1 MDQVLETGLAAV
13 EQTAS
18 AAATFPVAVEAIAM
32 HLEAVREATTDPA
45 HVRTAV
51 AVRPAWDLEVEAE
64 GSAAV
69 VVAVAVAAGDA
80 GRESRTTIPDA

>member
-1 MDQVLETGLAAV
+1 MV

-18 AAATFPVAVEAIAM
+18 VAATCPEVVEATAM
-32 HLEAVREATTDPA
+32 HLEAVREATTDLA
-45 HVRTAV
+45 RARTAV
-51 AVRPAWDLEVEAE
+51 AVRPAWDLEVE

-80 GRESRTTIPDA
+80 GRKSRMTIPGA